1 MVTFVLSRDFKYI
14 KDAFAYKLHEISKPF
29 EKYASSALRCARAKT
44 TKRVQGGQ
52 TSPQQFVR

>member
-14 KDAFAYKLHEISKPF
+14 KDAFANKLHEISKPF

-44 TKRVQGGQ
+44 NKRVQ
-52 TSPQQFVR
+52 